1 MKLEPVMR
9 IQSQWSGTVGARV
22 KLKNQPKWFLECE
35 RKNQIK
41 RPTTG
46 SPELE
51 IVSDDNAEIDNV
63 VDLERPTGIKAA
75 KKAKINPKNRDDE
88 PNSTPDSTQISGA
101 LDVIKVAKTKF
112 VDKKVEMLEKAYA
125 QEEEKIGIKKEMM
138 EKEQSREQEKLRIKK
153 EKLEMEQFIKEERI
167 MLMDLSRLSKDQQE
181 FYKNRQMEILVK
193 SRRI

>member
-1 MKLEPVMR
+1 MKTYEKIYRSPF
-9 IQSQWSGTVGARV
+9 QFKHCWV

-51 IVSDDNAEIDNV
+51 IVGDDNTEIDNV

-75 KKAKINPKNRDDE
+75 KKAKINPKNRDDK
-88 PNSTPDSTQISGA
+88 PNSTQISGT
-101 LDVIKVAKTKF
+101 LDEIKVAKTKF
-112 VDKKVEMLEKAYA
+112 VDKKVEMLERAYA
-125 QEEEKIGIKKEMM
+125 QEEEKIRIKKEMM
-138 EKEQSREQEKLRIKK
+138 EKEQSREQGKLRIKK
-153 EKLEMEQFIKEERI
+153 EKLEMKQFREEERI